1 MASTL
6 VRIDIHLIFHVK
18 SKGTMILQQ
27 DLSRVFAYIGGVIR
41 NLDAIPIEVGGMPD
55 HIHILTSLPKTRCL
69 ADFVRTVKAESSK
82 WIKQINGHYYG
93 GFSWQEGY
101 GAFSI
106 SPNAVEKAVDYV
118 RNQATHHQKKPLL
131 MNTKCFCK
139 RTGLNM
145 MNDMHLVIDSAALSG
160 LDVFFPL

>member
-6 VRIDIHLIFHVK
+6 VKIDIHLIFHVK

-27 DLSRVFAYIGGVIR
+27 DLPRVFAYIGGIIR

-55 HIHILTSLPKTRCL
+55 HIHIITSLPKTKCL
-69 ADFVRTVKAESSK
+69 ADFVRIIKAESSK
-82 WIKQINGHYYG
+82 WMKQINGHYYG

-106 SPNAVEKAVDYV
+106 SPSVKEKAVQYV
-118 RNQATHHQKKPLL
+118 RNQATHHKKY
-131 MNTKCFCK
+131 TF
-139 RTGLNM
+139 
-145 MNDMHLVIDSAALSG
+145 IDEYKKFLQAYGIEYVERYAFG
-160 LDVFFPL
+160 N